1 VSRRS
6 APLFPARAADERLL
20 GGVCA
25 GVSRALGVDVT
36 LVRLA
41 FLVLVLAWGI
51 GALLYAALW
60 LAMPDPDGR
69 SARHWRDR
77 VRMRARDAGGD
88 VAAWGNRLAESWHQ
102 AGRDPWPRPLG
113 RRWMAILLVS
123 FGALALL
130 ASLGVFGWVTP
141 IRAASL
147 AMVVV
152 GAGALITMRRS

>member
-6 APLFPARAADERLL
+6 APLFPARPVDERLL

-51 GALLYAALW
+51 GVVLYAALW
-60 LAMPDPDGR
+60 LAMPDRDGPA
-69 SARHWRDR
+69 ARDWRDR
-77 VRMRARDAGGD
+77 VRIRARDAGVD
-88 VAAWGNRLAESWHQ
+88 VAAWGDRLAAGWQH

-123 FGALALL
+123 LGALVLL

-152 GAGALITMRRS
+152 GAGVLFTMRRS